1 MVMALTARSP
11 PYFNRE
17 ELKHT
22 EITLSLDCITNV
34 ESPSARHGKTID
46 GTGFKYSFLI
56 RKKVFFPVRNARTH
70 PQDTA

>member
-1 MVMALTARSP
+1 MGSRVPDRKEDLLTDQKGVFKAGSVYRFP
-11 PYFNRE
+11 
-17 ELKHT
+17 
-22 EITLSLDCITNV
+22 V
-34 ESPSARHGKTID
+34 HGKTID